1 MPKNFYTLIIVPNS
15 SSGLHKLRI
24 PLWAVYA
31 CSVLGILV
39 FFSAVGLSFNYA
51 RMALRTADHEQLLS
65 ENTTLQVDNKNLEM
79 STRQLYVKLQRLE
92 DQAEQIQDM
101 MQADTWNQRLGLTES
116 IGVGG
121 SLDNYPTGTMIAS
134 LNTLDNLDLA
144 RDRALELEDQLQF
157 VESLVL
163 TRNGKLDLTPSIWP
177 VIGPTRSGF
186 GRRRDPFTGEPEF
199 HQGLD
204 IGALYGSVVRAPAN
218 GHVVF
223 AARRSAYGNLI
234 VLDHG
239 GGITTRYGHLSHLDV
254 GVGDQLRKGDP
265 IGYVG
270 SSGRST
276 GPHLHYEVRS
286 NDRAVNPRNYL
297 PTNPGR
303 TAD

>member
-1 MPKNFYTLIIVPNS
+1 MPKIFYTLIIVPS
-15 SSGLHKLRI
+15 ASSGLHKFRI

-31 CSVLGILV
+31 GSVLGLLV
-39 FFSAVGLSFNYA
+39 FFSAVGLSVNYA
-51 RMALRTADHEQLLS
+51 RMALRSADYEQLLA
-65 ENTTLQVDNKNLEM
+65 ENTTLQVENKNFEV
-79 STRQLYVKLQRLE
+79 STRQLGIKLQGLE
-92 DQAEQIQDM
+92 EQSEQIRDM
-101 MQADTWNQRLGLTES
+101 MQTDTWNQRLGLTEF

-121 SLDNYPTGTMIAS
+121 SLDNYPTTTMIAS
-134 LNTLDNLDLA
+134 LNTLDNLGLT
-144 RDRALELEDQLQF
+144 RDRAVELEDQLQF
-157 VESLVL
+157 FENLVL
-163 TRNGKLDLTPSIWP
+163 RRNGKLDLTPSIWP
-177 VIGPTRSGF
+177 VTGPTRSGY
-186 GRRRDPFTGEPEF
+186 GRRRDPFTGEPEL
-199 HQGLD
+199 HHGLD

-276 GPHLHYEVRS
+276 GPHLHYEVRL

-297 PTNPGR
+297 PTNRGR